1 MPELS
6 STKRERRLSGRRSL
20 RGKSPFSVS
29 GGGAVSV
36 AENCVLSNILSGM
49 LYQFRVIAL
58 LTNGRE
64 SEPSEASDAFI
75 VDIPDVNIAPYF
87 VNAVPDSA
95 IVMQGDCLAL
105 RFDIPF
111 FVLGIYEYKSN
122 VFGPRTLVRLVT
134 IVKLRSYGT
143 SIFRAEALGTPKPSL
158 HWYKDG
164 EEIFLAEGVS
174 IIEKDI
180 GSELRVDN
188 VRFDDGGTFSVSA
201 INTVGKCTA
210 STVVQIAAKPG
221 IDFAQCL

>member
-105 RFDIPF
+105 RFDILF
-111 FVLGIYEYKSN
+111 SLFLGYKR
-122 VFGPRTLVRLVT
+122 VRVRTPD
-134 IVKLRSYGT
+134 T
-143 SIFRAEALGTPKPSL
+143 SQTC
-158 HWYKDG
+158 
-164 EEIFLAEGVS
+164 
-174 IIEKDI
+174 
-180 GSELRVDN
+180 DN
-188 VRFDDGGTFSVSA
+188 G
-201 INTVGKCTA
+201 
-210 STVVQIAAKPG
+210 
-221 IDFAQCL
+221 

>member
-6 STKRERRLSGRRSL
+6 STKRERRLSGRRSI
-20 RGKSPFSVS
+20 RGKSPMSVS
-29 GGGAVSV
+29 GSANV

-105 RFDIPF
+105 RFDRPY
-111 FVLGIYEYKSN
+111 L
-122 VFGPRTLVRLVT
+122 
-134 IVKLRSYGT
+134 
-143 SIFRAEALGTPKPSL
+143 
-158 HWYKDG
+158 
-164 EEIFLAEGVS
+164 
-174 IIEKDI
+174 
-180 GSELRVDN
+180 
-188 VRFDDGGTFSVSA
+188 
-201 INTVGKCTA
+201 VGKGEGEIQGGP
-210 STVVQIAAKPG
+210 SGQIVWLG
-221 IDFAQCL
+221 